1 MQTFKTT
8 WVNKPTLYIT
18 HYLGKEIS
26 TELIIIDLILV
37 IM

>member
-8 WVNKPTLYIT
+8 WVNNRALYIS

-26 TELIIIDLILV
+26 TEVIIIDLIL
-37 IM
+37 